1 MDTGIVD
8 GLPLLQ
14 KLALDSIP
22 KARQACCV
30 RRSPR
35 GAKQQYTMLVCIVC
49 SLDKMLPGLENT
61 FCTQLQADDTA
72 VHQPAAE

>member
-22 KARQACCV
+22 KARQALLCAEITTWCKAAIHNV
-30 RRSPR
+30 
-35 GAKQQYTMLVCIVC
+35 
-49 SLDKMLPGLENT
+49 SLHS
-61 FCTQLQADDTA
+61 LQS
-72 VHQPAAE
+72 